1 MYDGWYEDTVNGGLR
16 VINHS
21 YRALC
26 TKYITYYLKAA
37 ALLLTVFV

>member
-1 MYDGWYEDTVNGGLR
+1 VNGGLR

-26 TKYITYYLKAA
+26 TKYFYIAYSQLYPME
-37 ALLLTVFV
+37 

>member
-16 VINHS
+16 VINRS

-26 TKYITYYLKAA
+26 TKYFI
-37 ALLLTVFV
+37 